1 MTWTNITGTG
11 ATALPDVP
19 ALSVVVDIGDPN
31 RLFVGTDVGVFTSGD
46 GGLNWA
52 VEITAFPNVSTEW
65 LAITGSVAGRKL
77 FAFTH
82 GRGAFRADLG
92 PASDVIFKD
101 GFQ

>member
-1 MTWTNITGTG
+1 
-11 ATALPDVP
+11 
-19 ALSVVVDIGDPN
+19 VVDIGDPK

-46 GGLNWA
+46 GGANWA
-52 VEITAFPNVSTEW
+52 VEITSFPNVSTEW
-65 LAITGSVAGRKL
+65 LAITGNVTGRKL